1 MEPTDRTY
9 SEHEVAEVIA
19 LAVERQRAAERRA
32 ESSPPRMAGGGAV
45 GLTLAEVEAVGR
57 EVGIDPGHLRA
68 AAAEVAAGGAAPDGG
83 PGSAAVERWAD
94 APLTDAGWEDVVAHL
109 RASPPPFTGVV
120 KVIGT
125 LDDAEAV
132 ERLGQS
138 YEWVRTTAGLDVTT
152 RVNVSPRGDRTR
164 VRVTQVGDPTS
175 GGVETSAVIGAALGA
190 LAGGGA
196 LLAGAGGGL
205 SLAAFIVVTVIA
217 YIALLPYARKSG
229 RKLIQAERARL
240 NELADAL
247 VPLVEAAAAPA
258 GQQAETGGAVHP
270 APELDAALL
279 DPTPPE
285 TEADA
290 VPRPRRTRT

>member
-32 ESSPPRMAGGGAV
+32 ETGPPSAAGGGAV
-45 GLTLAEVEAVGR
+45 GLTLAEVEEVGR
-57 EVGIDPGHLRA
+57 EVGIDPAHLRA

-83 PGSAAVERWAD
+83 EAVVERWAD
-94 APLTDAGWEDVVAHL
+94 APFTDAGWEDVVAHL

-175 GGVETSAVIGAALGA
+175 GGVETSAVVGAALGA
-190 LAGGGA
+190 LTGGVA

-205 SLAAFIVVTVIA
+205 SLAVFIVVTIVA

-229 RKLIQAERARL
+229 RKLMQAERTRL

-247 VPLVEAAAAPA
+247 VPLVEAAAEQT
-258 GQQAETGGAVHP
+258 GSRVETGGAAHP

-279 DPTPPE
+279 DPAPPE
-285 TEADA
+285 TDADA
-290 VPRPRRTRT
+290 VPRRRRTRT